1 MRITKK
7 FSAFEKKPI
16 GKVVYKPCRELSL
29 ETIDAAHEE
38 IQMLEFIFRAH
49 LNSSTSTHF
58 RGHRGVL
65 LASGN

>member
-38 IQMLEFIFRAH
+38 IQILEFIFRAH
-49 LNSSTSTHF
+49 LNSSTTTRY
-58 RGHRGVL
+58 RGHQGALRE
-65 LASGN
+65 SGN

>member
-16 GKVVYKPCRELSL
+16 GKVVYKSCRELSL

-38 IQMLEFIFRAH
+38 IQILEFIFRAH
-49 LNSSTSTHF
+49 LNSSSTTHH
-58 RGHRGVL
+58 RGHRGAL
-65 LASGN
+65 RASGN